1 MRACVE
7 HYRHHFILPAT
18 ALRLLDTVDK
28 AAADDF
34 RRSVALDASGVLV
47 SKLGGKNT
55 DTVYAHT
62 GEHPKSES

>member
-1 MRACVE
+1 MSNITAV
-7 HYRHHFILPAT
+7 ILSFLQL

-55 DTVYAHT
+55 DTIYAHT

>member
-1 MRACVE
+1 MSNITAI
-7 HYRHHFILPAT
+7 ILSFLQL

>member
-1 MRACVE
+1 MSNITAV
-7 HYRHHFILPAT
+7 ILSFLQL
-18 ALRLLDTVDK
+18 ALRLLDTMDK

>member
-1 MRACVE
+1 MSNITAV
-7 HYRHHFILPAT
+7 ILSFLQL

-55 DTVYAHT
+55 DPVYAHT

>member
-1 MRACVE
+1 MLNITAV
-7 HYRHHFILPAT
+7 ILSFLQL

>member
-1 MRACVE
+1 MCRT
-7 HYRHHFILPAT
+7 LPPSFYPSWQL

>member
-1 MRACVE
+1 MSNITAV
-7 HYRHHFILPAT
+7 ILSFLQR

>member
-1 MRACVE
+1 MSNITAV
-7 HYRHHFILPAT
+7 ILSFLQL

-34 RRSVALDASGVLV
+34 RRSVALDASGGLV

>member
-1 MRACVE
+1 MSNITAV
-7 HYRHHFILPAT
+7 ILSFLQL

-62 GEHPKSES
+62 GEHPKSEP

>member
-1 MRACVE
+1 MSNITAV
-7 HYRHHFILPAT
+7 ILSFLQL

-62 GEHPKSES
+62 GEHPKS

>member
-1 MRACVE
+1 MSNITAV
-7 HYRHHFILPAT
+7 ILSFLQL

-55 DTVYAHT
+55 ETVYAHT

>member
-1 MRACVE
+1 MSNITAI
-7 HYRHHFILPAT
+7 ILSFLQL

-62 GEHPKSES
+62 GEHPKSESRRN

>member
-1 MRACVE
+1 MSNITAVIQS
-7 HYRHHFILPAT
+7 FLQL

>member
-1 MRACVE
+1 MSNITAV
-7 HYRHHFILPAT
+7 ILSFLQL
-18 ALRLLDTVDK
+18 ALRLLNTVDK

>member
-1 MRACVE
+1 MSNITAI
-7 HYRHHFILPAT
+7 ILSFLQL

-55 DTVYAHT
+55 DTIYAHT

>member
-1 MRACVE
+1 MSNITAV
-7 HYRHHFILPAT
+7 ILSFLQL

-34 RRSVALDASGVLV
+34 RRSVALDAPGVLV

>member
-1 MRACVE
+1 MSNITAV
-7 HYRHHFILPAT
+7 ILSFLQL

-55 DTVYAHT
+55 DTVYAYT

>member
-1 MRACVE
+1 MSNITAV
-7 HYRHHFILPAT
+7 ILSFLQL

-34 RRSVALDASGVLV
+34 RRSVALDAAGVLV

>member
-1 MRACVE
+1 MSNITAV
-7 HYRHHFILPAT
+7 ILSFLQL

-34 RRSVALDASGVLV
+34 RRSVALDASGMLV

>member
-1 MRACVE
+1 VSNITAV
-7 HYRHHFILPAT
+7 ILSFLQL

>member
-1 MRACVE
+1 MSNIPAV
-7 HYRHHFILPAT
+7 ILSFLQL

>member
-1 MRACVE
+1 VSNITAV
-7 HYRHHFILPAT
+7 ILSFLQL

-62 GEHPKSES
+62 GEHPKSEP

>member
-1 MRACVE
+1 MSNITAV
-7 HYRHHFILPAT
+7 ILSCLQL

>member
-1 MRACVE
+1 MSNITAV
-7 HYRHHFILPAT
+7 ILSFLQL

-47 SKLGGKNT
+47 SKLGGKNI

>member
-1 MRACVE
+1 MSNITAV
-7 HYRHHFILPAT
+7 ILSFLQL

-55 DTVYAHT
+55 DTVYALT

>member
-1 MRACVE
+1 MSNITAV
-7 HYRHHFILPAT
+7 ILSFLQL

-55 DTVYAHT
+55 YTVYAHT

>member
-1 MRACVE
+1 MSNITAV
-7 HYRHHFILPAT
+7 ILSFLQLS
-18 ALRLLDTVDK
+18 LRLLDTVDK

>member
-1 MRACVE
+1 MSNITAI
-7 HYRHHFILPAT
+7 ILSFLQL

-62 GEHPKSES
+62 GEHQKSES

>member
-1 MRACVE
+1 VSNITAI
-7 HYRHHFILPAT
+7 ILSFLQL

>member
-1 MRACVE
+1 MSNITAV
-7 HYRHHFILPAT
+7 ILSFLQL

-62 GEHPKSES
+62 GEHSKSES

>member
-1 MRACVE
+1 MSNITAV
-7 HYRHHFILPAT
+7 ILSFLQL

-62 GEHPKSES
+62 REHPKSES

>member
-1 MRACVE
+1 MSNITAV
-7 HYRHHFILPAT
+7 ILSFLQL

>member
-1 MRACVE
+1 MSNITAI
-7 HYRHHFILPAT
+7 ILSFLQL

-47 SKLGGKNT
+47 STLGGKNT

>member
-1 MRACVE
+1 MSNITAV
-7 HYRHHFILPAT
+7 ILSFLQL

-34 RRSVALDASGVLV
+34 RRSVALDASWVLV

-62 GEHPKSES
+62 GEHPKSEP

>member
-1 MRACVE
+1 MSNITAV
-7 HYRHHFILPAT
+7 ILSLLQL

-62 GEHPKSES
+62 GEHPKSEP

>member
-1 MRACVE
+1 MSNITAV
-7 HYRHHFILPAT
+7 ILSFLQL

-62 GEHPKSES
+62 GEHPKRES

>member
-1 MRACVE
+1 MSNITAV
-7 HYRHHFILPAT
+7 ILSFLQL

-47 SKLGGKNT
+47 SKLGRKNT